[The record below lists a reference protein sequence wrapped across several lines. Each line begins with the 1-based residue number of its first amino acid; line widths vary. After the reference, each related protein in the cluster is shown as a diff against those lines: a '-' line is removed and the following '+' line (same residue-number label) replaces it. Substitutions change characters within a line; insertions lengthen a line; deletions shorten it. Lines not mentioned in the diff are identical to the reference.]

1 MINLKTK
8 FKDFGLL
15 EMLVLASVIYVL
27 SMLTWTAMTRSGV
40 EEKANMIKNNHKQ
53 IVVNEI
59 VNYVII
65 REKL

>member
-1 MINLKTK
+1 MINLKSK

-15 EMLVLASVIYVL
+15 ETLVLASVIYVL

-53 IVVNEI
+53 MN
-59 VNYVII
+59 
-65 REKL
+65 